1 MKLTCDAWVML
12 ENDDLSFSDRKKNIS
27 VVESASWLKWRRAD
41 PSFSVCI
48 LWFTDTDLTQS
59 IPLVILYRIQVPV
72 VSEEP
77 STHTILFSLTG
88 TRTED
93 IHAWVL
99 FSNNHTSF
107 AGTKL
112 ESCLWRRTL
121 RGCCRGRSSS
131 LIVFATS
138 FKRLLSSF
146 MAAGGQL
153 NCSCILLLIRLLLED
168 ASSLRLLRKKSR

>member
-1 MKLTCDAWVML
+1 MWCVNDVGKWWLKLQWQKKAHFFCWI
-12 ENDDLSFSDRKKNIS
+12 SFVD
-27 VVESASWLKWRRAD
+27 WLKWRRRD
-41 PSFSVCI
+41 PSFPVCI

-59 IPLVILYRIQVPV
+59 IPLVILYWIQVPV

-121 RGCCRGRSSS
+121 RGRCWGRSSS
-131 LIVFATS
+131 LIVLATS
-138 FKRLLSSF
+138 FKHLLSSF
-146 MAAGGQL
+146 MVAG
-153 NCSCILLLIRLLLED
+153 SWWPAESP
-168 ASSLRLLRKKSR
+168 ASSCW